1 MQLRSQTFYHP
12 DSKSGGESTNR
23 GSSLRERCVVY
34 TPPGYDDEK
43 GGAFPVVYL
52 LHGVGDNEF
61 GWELNGRASSILDNL
76 LEQRLIEP
84 MVVVMPFG
92 FESEEQ
98 KAERRYPDK
107 VWFDGYLNRLIKE
120 VEAVYRLQVPITA
133 GQSVVKRA
141 VAGLSMGGKQAL
153 EFGLNHL
160 ELISAIGNF
169 SGALHRRPAGFALP
183 DLLDAC
189 RARQEQVTRLALF
202 YHACGREDGIGRDT
216 GHLLVDANRELVQ
229 ELERLGIPHVWH
241 EIEGQHDWTV
251 WRECLSEFL
260 PMLTRAWAKEIARS

>member
-1 MQLRSQTFYHP
+1 MQLRSQVFYHP
-12 DSKSGGESTNR
+12 DSKSGGKATR
-23 GSSLRERCVVY
+23 GRNPLGERCVVY

-43 GGAFPVVYL
+43 GGSFPVVYL

-61 GWELNGRASSILDNL
+61 GWELNGKASSILDNL
-76 LEQRLIEP
+76 LERGLIEP

-107 VWFDGYLNRLIKE
+107 VWFDGYLDRLIKE
-120 VEAVYRLQVPITA
+120 VEDVYQLQVPITA
-133 GQSVVKRA
+133 GERLVKRA
-141 VAGLSMGGKQAL
+141 IAGLSMGGKQAL

-160 ELISAIGNF
+160 ELVSAIGNF

-183 DLLDAC
+183 DILDAC
-189 RARQEQVTRLALF
+189 RTKQEQVTGLALF

-216 GHLLVDANRELVQ
+216 GYLLVDANHELVE
-229 ELERLGIPHVWH
+229 ELKRLGIPHVWH
-241 EIEGQHDWTV
+241 EMDGQHDWTV
-251 WRECLSEFL
+251 WRACLTEFL
-260 PMLTRAWAKEIARS
+260 PLLTSAWANDVPR